1 MKTLLLLLAIA
12 LPAFAAD
19 MPLAQAL
26 QRAELRCTLTGNG
39 RDALTLTA
47 ANPGTEPLTIAIP
60 AGLIC
65 AASGDRILVVRAAR
79 LTVPPG
85 GSAEARLPTVA
96 LSAKNLC
103 APRAF
108 VPTQDSAPA
117 LAPLLRL
124 AAERADLPNDTT
136 QLLAL
141 ALLEDIAFTPW
152 QDFLA
157 PQRSREAADQP
168 HPTPAEVTLAIDV
181 LGLLR
186 QLAPDRQ
193 FALATDAGL
202 KLRALRNPWARAKA
216 VQLYGL
222 DAVALPPDIGQLL
235 HARPGDNC
243 PICRQR
249 TKMQS
254 PPDL

>member
-1 MKTLLLLLAIA
+1 MLRLLLLILLACAVPA
-12 LPAFAAD
+12 LAGEF
-19 MPLAQAL
+19 
-26 QRAELRCTLTGNG
+26 TGNG
-39 RDALTLTA
+39 RERLTFTET
-47 ANPGTEPLTIAIP
+47 NPGRDARTVELP
-60 AGLIC
+60 AGLIF
-65 AASGDRILVVRAAR
+65 AAGEDRVLLVRTAR

-85 GSAEARLPTVA
+85 GSVEALLPTVA
-96 LSAKNLC
+96 LSAKNAC
-103 APRAF
+103 ATRAF
-108 VPTQDSAPA
+108 SATKEQVPA

-152 QDFLA
+152 QDFLVA
-157 PQRSREAADQP
+157 QRTKEAAEQP
-168 HPTPAEVTLAIDV
+168 HPTPAEVTLAIDA

-186 QLAPDRQ
+186 QLAPERQ
-193 FALATDAGL
+193 FALGTDPEL
-202 KLRALRNPWARAKA
+202 KLRALRNPWCRAKA

-249 TKMQS
+249 AKMQS